1 MSSDVNDQEP
11 RHPIR
16 VVSERTGLSPDV
28 LRAWEKRYG
37 AVAPPRREG
46 AGQRLY
52 SDADVAR
59 LRLLRRVTGAGR
71 SIGQVAALG
80 DDDLARLAR
89 EDEAQRAAAPAHAVT
104 AGEGNAAAAY
114 LQRALAAVSELD
126 GGTLETVLRRALVVL
141 GADAFIDDVAVPF
154 LRRVGDA
161 WEARTLSVA
170 HEHLSSAVMR
180 RVLAIV
186 SDAGAASAAAHTIVV
201 ATPAGQVHE
210 LGAML
215 AAASATAAGWRV
227 VYLGADLPAAD
238 IAATAAETG
247 ASAVAVSA
255 LLPNDAAALAG
266 ELRALRRELP
276 PAVELIAG
284 GEGARATAGVLVE
297 AGVRF
302 LPDFAEFRRTLVRLA
317 SWANGRGAEG

>member
-1 MSSDVNDQEP
+1 MSSDANEQEP

-71 SIGQVAALG
+71 SIGRVAALG

-89 EDEAQRAAAPAHAVT
+89 EDDAQRAAAPAVT
-104 AGEGNAAAAY
+104 PGNGNAAAAH
-114 LQRALAAVSELD
+114 LERALAAVRELD
-126 GGTLETVLRRALVVL
+126 AGRVETVLRRALVVL
-141 GADAFIDDVAVPF
+141 GADAFVDDVAVPF
-154 LRRVGDA
+154 LRRVGLA
-161 WEARTLSVA
+161 WEAGTLSVA

-180 RVLAIV
+180 RVLSIV
-186 SDAGAASAAAHTIVV
+186 SEAAATSGAAHTIVV
-201 ATPAGQVHE
+201 ATPAGQAHE

-227 VYLGADLPAAD
+227 VYLGADLPAAE
-238 IAATAAETG
+238 IAATAAETR
-247 ASAVAVSA
+247 AVAVAVSA
-255 LLPNDAAALAG
+255 VLPTDGAVLAG
-266 ELRALRRELP
+266 ELSALRRELP
-276 PAVELIAG
+276 PGVELIAG
-284 GEGARATAGVLVE
+284 GEGARATAGVLGD
-297 AGVRF
+297 AGIRF

-317 SWANGRGAEG
+317 ARTNGRGAA

>member
-1 MSSDVNDQEP
+1 MSTDANDREP

-37 AVAPPRREG
+37 AVAPPRRQG

-52 SDADVAR
+52 SDADVER

-80 DDDLARLAR
+80 DGDLARLAG
-89 EDEAQRAAAPAHAVT
+89 EDEAQRAAAPA
-104 AGEGNAAAAY
+104 AGASRGDGKAAAEF
-114 LQRALAAVSELD
+114 LERALAAAGGLD
-126 GGTLETVLRRALVVL
+126 AGTLETVLRRALVVL
-141 GADAFIDDVAVPF
+141 GAGAFIDEVAVPF

-161 WEARTLSVA
+161 WAARALGVA

-180 RVLAIV
+180 RVLAVV
-186 SDAGAASAAAHTIVV
+186 SDAAAPAPGARTIVV
-201 ATPAGQVHE
+201 ATPARQAHE

-227 VYLGADLPAAD
+227 VYLGADLPAAE
-238 IAATAAETG
+238 IAAAAADTR
-247 ASAVAVSA
+247 AAAVALSAV
-255 LLPNDAAALAG
+255 LPGDAAALAD
-266 ELRALRRELP
+266 ELRALRRALP
-276 PAVELIAG
+276 PTVEVIAG
-284 GEGARATAGVLVE
+284 GEGARAMAAELGE

-302 LPDFAEFRRTLVRLA
+302 LSDFAEFRLA
-317 SWANGRGAEG
+317 LDGLATRSNGRGAG